1 VITGWL
7 VKVMI
12 GIALLGVAAV
22 EIGSPIIT
30 RAQVDGAAHDAADDA
45 ASEYF
50 ATRNIDRAR
59 EVAQKIADDE
69 DAELQEF
76 GLDEQGRIHVRLFK
90 EARSIVLKKIS
101 QTKSWYEIRVSATG
115 SGPTK

>member
-1 VITGWL
+1 MITGWL

-12 GIALLGVAAV
+12 GIAVVAFLFV
-22 EIGSPIIT
+22 EVGSPVIT
-30 RAQVDGAAHDAADDA
+30 RAQVDGATNDAADDA

-59 EVAQKIADDE
+59 EIAQQIADDE
-69 DAELQEF
+69 GAELTEF
-76 GLDEQGRIHVRLFK
+76 GLDEQGRIRVSLFK
-90 EARSIVLKKIS
+90 EARSILLKKLS